1 MAAALTLSHLGEDAV
16 IQKLL
21 ELLPSSS
28 PDVLVGPGDD
38 CAVVQVEGS
47 PLCTLLKADSVV
59 EGVHFLSGEK
69 MQRVGWKAMCRAVSD
84 IAAMGGRP
92 KHALVTIAAGPS
104 TPVEEL
110 LELYRG
116 LAKAAST
123 YGVSVVGGETGKTLG
138 ALVCSVFLTGAV
150 EGSRCLLRS
159 GGRPGDRL
167 YVTGRLGGSLQSG
180 RHLDF
185 EPRLEEACWLAE
197 QRCVS
202 AMMDVSDGL
211 GADVPRMAR
220 ASGCGVEVDPARVPC
235 NPGCG
240 VREAFND
247 GEDFELLLAVPAA
260 KAEALERE
268 WSARFSAVPL
278 TQIGC
283 LREAGEGF
291 QPEEL
296 FKQGGYNHFQ

>member
-1 MAAALTLSHLGEDAV
+1 MAAALTLSDLGEDAV
-16 IQKLL
+16 IQRLL
-21 ELLPSSS
+21 DLLPDSS

-47 PLCTLLKADSVV
+47 QLCTLLKADSVV

-69 MQRVGWKAMCRAVSD
+69 MRRVGWKALCRAVSD

-92 KHALVTIAAGPS
+92 THALVTIAAGSS

-116 LAKAAST
+116 IAKAAST
-123 YGVSVVGGETGKTLG
+123 YGVSVVGGETGRTLG

-150 EGSRCLLRS
+150 DRSRCLLRS

-185 EPRLEEACWLAE
+185 EPRIEEACWLAE

-202 AMMDVSDGL
+202 AMMDISDGL
-211 GADVPRMAR
+211 GADAPRMAR
-220 ASGCGVEVDPARVPC
+220 ASGCGVKIDPARVPC

-240 VREAFND
+240 VREAFKD
-247 GEDFELLLAVPAA
+247 GEDFELLLAVPSAS
-260 KAEALERE
+260 AEALEHG
-268 WSARFSAVPL
+268 WSLRFSDVPL

-283 LREAGEGF
+283 LCEAGEGF
-291 QPEEL
+291 HPEDF
-296 FKQGGYNHFQ
+296 FKKGGYNHFE

>member
-1 MAAALTLSHLGEDAV
+1 MAAALTLSDLGEDAV
-16 IQKLL
+16 LRKLL
-21 ELLPSSS
+21 ELLPDASSE
-28 PDVLVGPGDD
+28 VLVGPGDD

-47 PLCTLLKADSVV
+47 PLCSLLKADSVV

-92 KHALVTIAAGPS
+92 RHALVTIAASPL
-104 TPVEEL
+104 TPLEEL
-110 LELYRG
+110 RELYRG

-138 ALVCSVFLTGAV
+138 ALVCSVFLTGVV
-150 EGSRCLLRS
+150 ERSRCLLRS

-197 QRCVS
+197 RRCVS
-202 AMMDVSDGL
+202 AMMDISDGL
-211 GADVPRMAR
+211 GADAPRMAR
-220 ASGCGVEVDPARVPC
+220 ASGCGLKIDPALVPC
-235 NPGCG
+235 HPGCG

-247 GEDFELLLAVPAA
+247 GEDFELLLAVPCER
-260 KAEALERE
+260 AEALEHG
-268 WSARFSAVPL
+268 WSSRFLDVPL

-283 LREAGEGF
+283 LCEAGAGF
-291 QPEEL
+291 EPEEF